1 MFTLSSIL
9 KACTALEVKDLG
21 RQIHSSLLKM
31 NNKFDLFVSIWHLG
45 SWIWDDKETVSLFFE
60 MHKEGPGFNQTTLST
75 VLKSIACLQIRDMGK
90 QVHALSVKSGF
101 EFDSYVVNSLI
112 DAYGK
117 CRLVEDVAR
126 ILDMSKPNSLSGHT
140 LSP

>member
-1 MFTLSSIL
+1 MCFYVLPTITD
-9 KACTALEVKDLG
+9 C
-21 RQIHSSLLKM
+21 RQ
-31 NNKFDLFVSIWHLG
+31 HLG
-45 SWIWDDKETVSLFFE
+45 IEASQPVDIAKKGDDKENVSLFFE

-75 VLKSIACLQIRDMGK
+75 VLKSIAFLQIKDMGK

-101 EFDSYVVNSLI
+101 EFDSYVINSLI

-117 CRLVEDVAR
+117 CSLVEDAAR
-126 ILDMSKPNSLSGHT
+126 ILDTSRPNSFSGHT